1 MGFFILELSSVWQS
15 TWLISSLSW
24 VQILQFQ
31 LLSYSIVGNKLKDV
45 KIILLIN
52 KTEAFAMRKLVGN
65 ENVKQTYS
73 GHSKYY
79 LVEDSE
85 GINLKTLYNYR
96 KSRIVS

>member
-1 MGFFILELSSVWQS
+1 METNYLIFYNNSSAIQQEINQERS
-15 TWLISSLSW
+15 E
-24 VQILQFQ
+24 
-31 LLSYSIVGNKLKDV
+31 

-79 LVEDSE
+79 LVESYQ
-85 GINLKTLYNYR
+85 NLKALDKYR
-96 KSRIVS
+96 KSKIVS